1 MTASIRLG
9 FLVPPGN
16 PTTEP
21 EVFRLCPHTV
31 AVHFHRMFVGDSVPG
46 SHDGQEERNRQH
58 VEHMEESVRLLA
70 MVKPAVIVMAH
81 TATSYTLGKEAE
93 AGLVAKMERASGV
106 PFVTA
111 FGSVVA
117 ALAHLRAKSVALATP
132 YAREWTLRGKSHLE
146 AHGIEVAS
154 WGHLDDVSNIYDETP
169 ERAYA
174 LARRVD
180 VPNAQALFLS
190 GVGMPTIDV
199 LARLERDLGKPAI
212 SSCSAMVW
220 NALRIAGSR
229 DTVAGYGRLFEQRG
243 ETR

>member
-1 MTASIRLG
+1 MRSAIRLG

-21 EVFRLCPHTV
+21 EVIRLAPSGV
-31 AVHFHRMFVGDSVPG
+31 AVHFHRMYVGDSVPG
-46 SHDGQEERNRQH
+46 ARDGQEERNRQH

-81 TATSYTLGKEAE
+81 TATSYTLGKDGEAE
-93 AGLVAKMERASGV
+93 LVARMERATGV
-106 PFVTA
+106 RFITA

-117 ALAHLRAKSVALATP
+117 ALRHLHAQTVALATP
-132 YAREWTLRGKSHLE
+132 YAREWTLRGKSNLE
-146 AHGIEVAS
+146 AHGIEVTS

-180 VPNAQALFLS
+180 VPAAQAVFLS
-190 GVGMPTIDV
+190 GVGMPTIEV

-229 DTVAGYGRLFEQRG
+229 DRVTGYGKLFEPRG
-243 ETR
+243 ESR

>member
-1 MTASIRLG
+1 MPALIRLG

-21 EVFRLCPHTV
+21 EVIRLAPASV
-31 AVHFHRMFVGDSVPG
+31 SVHFHRMYVGDSVPG

-81 TATSYTLGKEAE
+81 TATSYTLGKEGE
-93 AGLVAKMERASGV
+93 AALVAKMERATGI

-111 FGSVVA
+111 FGSVVT
-117 ALAHLRAKSVALATP
+117 ALTHLGAKSVALATP

-146 AHGIEVAS
+146 SHGIEVPN

-180 VPNAQALFLS
+180 VPQAQAVFLS
-190 GVGMPTIDV
+190 GVGMPTIEV

-229 DTVAGYGRLFEQRG
+229 EKVTGYGRLFEL
-243 ETR
+243 

>member
-1 MTASIRLG
+1 MTRPIRLG

-21 EVFRLCPHTV
+21 EVVRLTPPGV
-31 AVHFHRMFVGDSVPG
+31 AVHFHRMYVGNSVPG
-46 SHDGQEERNRQH
+46 APGGQDERNREH
-58 VEHMEESVRLLA
+58 IEHMEESVRLLA
-70 MVKPAVIVMAH
+70 MVKPAVIVLAH
-81 TATSYTLGKEAE
+81 TATSYTLGKEGE
-93 AGLVAKMERASGV
+93 ARLVAKVERDTGIA
-106 PFVTA
+106 FVTA
-111 FGSVVA
+111 FRSVLA
-117 ALAHLRAKSVALATP
+117 AFAHLRVKRVALGTP
-132 YAREWTLRGKSHLE
+132 YAHDWTVRGKGHLE
-146 AHGIEVAS
+146 SHGIEVPS

-180 VPNAQALFLS
+180 VPEAQALFLS

-220 NALRIAGSR
+220 HALRVAGSK
-229 DTVAGYGRLFEQRG
+229 DKVSGYGRLLEQ
-243 ETR
+243 

>member
-1 MTASIRLG
+1 MTSPLRLG

-21 EVFRLCPHTV
+21 EVVRLAPPGV
-31 AVHFHRMFVGDSVPG
+31 AVHFHRMYVGDSVPG
-46 SHDGQEERNRQH
+46 SHDGQEDRNRQH
-58 VEHMEESVRLLA
+58 LERMEESVRLLA

-81 TATSYTLGKEAE
+81 TATSYTLGKEGE
-93 AGLVAKMERASGV
+93 AALVAGMERASGI

-111 FGSVVA
+111 FGSVLA
-117 ALAHLRAKSVALATP
+117 ALTHLQVKSVALATP

-146 AHGIEVAS
+146 SHGIEVAS
-154 WGHLDDVSNIYDETP
+154 WGHLDDVANIYDETP

-180 VPNAQALFLS
+180 VPRAQAVFLS

-220 NALRIAGSR
+220 NALRIGGAR
-229 DTVAGYGRLFEQRG
+229 QKVAGYGRLLEQ
-243 ETR
+243 

>member
-1 MTASIRLG
+1 MTSARPVRLG

-21 EVFRLCPHTV
+21 EVFRLAPAGVT
-31 AVHFHRMFVGDSVPG
+31 VHFHRMFLAGGEPG
-46 SHDGQEERNRQH
+46 SHHGQEERNRQQAA
-58 VEHMEESVRLLA
+58 HMDESARLLA

-81 TATSYTLGKEAE
+81 TATSYTIGREGEA
-93 AGLVAKMERASGV
+93 ALVAKIERATGI
-106 PFVTA
+106 PFITA

-117 ALAHLRAKSVALATP
+117 ALRHLGAARVALATP
-132 YAREWTLRGKSHLE
+132 YAREWTLRGKGHLE

-169 ERAYA
+169 ERAYD

-180 VPNAQALFLS
+180 VPQAQALFLS
-190 GVGMPTIDV
+190 GVGMPTLDV
-199 LARLERDLGKPAI
+199 LARLERDLGKPVV

-220 NALRIAGSR
+220 NALRIAGVKGKVTR
-229 DTVAGYGRLFEQRG
+229 FGRLFD
-243 ETR
+243 

>member
-1 MTASIRLG
+1 MTAPVRLG

-21 EVFRLCPHTV
+21 EVFRLCPPGV

-46 SHDGQEERNRQH
+46 SHDGQEDRNRQQ
-58 VEHMEESVRLLA
+58 VEHMGESVRLLA

-81 TATSYTLGKEAE
+81 TATSYTLGKAGEA
-93 AGLVAKMERASGV
+93 ALVASMERATGI

-117 ALAHLRAKSVALATP
+117 ALGHLGARSVALATP
-132 YAREWTLRGKSHLE
+132 YAREWTLRGKAHLE
-146 AHGIEVAS
+146 AHGFEVPG
-154 WGHLDDVSNIYDETP
+154 WGHLDDVSNIYEETP

-180 VPNAQALFLS
+180 VPEAQALFLS

-199 LARLERDLGKPAI
+199 LARLERDLGKPVI

-220 NALRIAGSR
+220 NALRIAGAR
-229 DTVAGYGRLFEQRG
+229 DGVTGYGRLFER
-243 ETR
+243 